1 MKNTNKSGGHEFEK
15 SWQQA
20 FEGAR
25 MEPSERLWVG
35 IEAAIANEDATRY
48 RRGMVYYK
56 WLVAAGL
63 LLFASVL
70 GYLAFQEQQ
79 PAVSGVG
86 DASNSQKTEA
96 TDATNPVETFE
107 DVSSAKEK
115 NNIAS
120 STIEHS
126 DVSSTH
132 SDKLAESSEA
142 VIQSSSESTGL
153 GTAKVIKQH
162 DTSHSQQAL
171 STAPN
176 QERLDHSLST
186 LNSKKITEQNTLLA
200 LSAPDKV
207 YGVLLHPVTK
217 QERSQE
223 TFWAGLNMTPGYF
236 NPNYQVQT
244 EALALQSPDFS
255 QSSVAPMEEHN
266 TGFSMSFGM
275 EVGMRLSNKWQL
287 SGGLQYLNNNV
298 QSTTNTIL
306 DQRTPYF
313 SSVAE
318 SVDLANSRGNIT
330 FTETALDNTF
340 QFISLPVQA
349 GFTLVDKRL
358 QVLINAGI
366 ASDIFLKN
374 RVAATDNSLES
385 VTIKP
390 GSNAPFRTVYFNG
403 LLGAQASYEFLPRY
417 MITLEPRYKVAISDF
432 ARPEANY
439 NSLPSSFGVGVGVK
453 YIFK

>member
-15 SWQQA
+15 SWHQA
-20 FEGAR
+20 FEGASI
-25 MEPSERLWVG
+25 EPSERLWVG

-48 RRGMVYYK
+48 RRGIVYYK

-70 GYLAFQEQQ
+70 GYMAFQEQQ
-79 PAVSGVG
+79 PAATGVADG
-86 DASNSQKTEA
+86 SKNHNPEL
-96 TDATNPVETFE
+96 TDATNPVQSFE
-107 DVSSAKEK
+107 DASSAKEK
-115 NNIAS
+115 NISAS
-120 STIEHS
+120 STTKDS
-126 DVSSTH
+126 KPSSTN
-132 SDKLAESSEA
+132 SDKLTASPDA
-142 VIQSSSESTGL
+142 VIQSSSESTAF
-153 GTAKVIKQH
+153 GTAKLVKQDDAAH
-162 DTSHSQQAL
+162 LQQAL
-171 STAPN
+171 STAPSK
-176 QERLDHSLST
+176 RGLDHSLST
-186 LNSKKITEQNTLLA
+186 LKSKNITDQNTLLA
-200 LSAPDKV
+200 LTAPDRI

-217 QERSQE
+217 QDRSHE

-255 QSSVAPMEEHN
+255 QSSVVPMEEHN

-330 FTETALDNTF
+330 FNETALDNTF
-340 QFISLPVQA
+340 QFISVPVQA

-385 VTIKP
+385 VTIRA
-390 GSNAPFRTVYFNG
+390 GSEAPFRTVYFNG